1 MMELAFDIGAE
12 RSKRET
18 AMSNLVV
25 LAREKAGAD
34 VMFRENIATRVGKLF
49 KVEKNDEILVNAIR
63 VIDDICI
70 KSLHY
75 TKKIINEFGIP

>member
-34 VMFRENIATRVGKLF
+34 VMFFENIAPCVG
-49 KVEKNDEILVNAIR
+49 
-63 VIDDICI
+63 
-70 KSLHY
+70 
-75 TKKIINEFGIP
+75 